1 MWSLSVFRARGGIK
15 LLVGIAVYLL
25 AIFLLTGRLVAE
37 TPQTA
42 TAPAAAAAPAQP
54 PAAPTAA
61 PPATPAAAAT
71 APTEAPKAKLPIVYL
86 GKAYPEPLPLSYA
99 ERLIKDKGIQ
109 GARLYIKEANQSG
122 GFVGMGFDL
131 VEAIVPAK
139 GDVVAKAKGFS
150 RMETRLS
157 SPIQPED
164 LLAVADLPEA
174 KNSVIMNIRS
184 SQVALRQ
191 EQCGRTSF
199 TLFQTGPCAPTPSH
213 NI

>member
-1 MWSLSVFRARGGIK
+1 MWSLSVLSTRGGVK
-15 LLVGIAVYLL
+15 LLVGIAVYLITIL
-25 AIFLLTGRLVAE
+25 PTGRLVAE
-37 TPQTA
+37 APQAATPP
-42 TAPAAAAAPAQP
+42 PAAATPAQP
-54 PAAPTAA
+54 PAGASAAPPAVPAAAA

-99 ERLIKDKGIQ
+99 ERPIKDKGIQ

-139 GDVVAKAKGFS
+139 GDVVAKAKEILKNGDALIVADL
-150 RMETRLS
+150 E
-157 SPIQPED
+157 PED
-164 LLAVADLPEA
+164 LLAIADLPEA

-184 SQVALRQ
+184 S
-191 EQCGRTSF
+191 
-199 TLFQTGPCAPTPSH
+199 
-213 NI
+213 